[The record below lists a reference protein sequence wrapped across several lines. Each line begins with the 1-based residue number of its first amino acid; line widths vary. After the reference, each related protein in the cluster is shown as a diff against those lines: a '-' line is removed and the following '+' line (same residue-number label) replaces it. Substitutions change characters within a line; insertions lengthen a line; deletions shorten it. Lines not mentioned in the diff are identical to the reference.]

1 MDRKK
6 IIAATF
12 ACIVI
17 SSLPSCAVVQATKQP
32 EKKDLSVLRVGAYRT
47 TLIAE
52 LGKPISTETQGDEK
66 VDVFKFIQGYSKM
79 VKAARALGHGVAD
92 LATLGVWEA
101 IGTPIEGM
109 ANGEENQLE
118 VHYKKDRVIKLIPL
132 RGRAVSMSG

>member
-12 ACIVI
+12 ACIAI

-32 EKKDLSVLRVGAYRT
+32 EKKDLSILRVGAYRT

-52 LGKPISTETQGDEK
+52 LGKPISTEMEAGEK
-66 VDVFKFIQGYSKM
+66 VDVFKFIQGYSKIT
-79 VKAARALGHGVAD
+79 KAARALGHGVAD
-92 LATLGVWEA
+92 VATLFVWEA
-101 IGTPIEGM
+101 VGTPIEGM

-118 VHYKKDRVIKLIPL
+118 VHYKNNRVTKFIPL
-132 RGRAVSMSG
+132 RGRAVRANG